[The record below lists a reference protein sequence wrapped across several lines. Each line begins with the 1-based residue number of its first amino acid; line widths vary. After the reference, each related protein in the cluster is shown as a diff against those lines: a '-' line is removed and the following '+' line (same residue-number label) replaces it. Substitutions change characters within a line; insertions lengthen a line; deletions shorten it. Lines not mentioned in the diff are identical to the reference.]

1 MFRYTT
7 TEDFDEKSTSVAQF
21 GKYFF
26 LQLKLLSNSLC
37 LSVRQPVHN
46 DTVCLKCFVGHLI
59 SVENFICSA
68 AIIDRQLN
76 IL

>member
-21 GKYFF
+21 GKYLFR
-26 LQLKLLSNSLC
+26 SEAHYYSLC

-59 SVENFICSA
+59 YVENFICSA
-68 AIIDRQLN
+68 AIIDKRLN